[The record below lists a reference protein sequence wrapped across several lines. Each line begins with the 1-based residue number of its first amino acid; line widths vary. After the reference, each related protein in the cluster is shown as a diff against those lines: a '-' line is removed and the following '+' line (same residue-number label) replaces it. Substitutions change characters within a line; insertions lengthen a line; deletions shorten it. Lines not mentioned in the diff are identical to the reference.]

1 MHWRV
6 AVGASDAHAMSVV
19 ASALEAHGGV
29 TSIMASALEL
39 TGEGRWSPPSCRWS
53 PPSCRVELSLSH
65 THKPGQR
72 EGDLRTRGARGDGL
86 CCMVGYGGF

>member
-29 TSIMASALEL
+29 TSVVASALEL
-39 TGEGRWSPPSCRWS
+39 TGE
-53 PPSCRVELSLSH
+53 
-65 THKPGQR
+65 
-72 EGDLRTRGARGDGL
+72 
-86 CCMVGYGGF
+86 